1 MHYNPKVAGDTVH
14 TEIYDGL
21 KSAANQREMCTL
33 VPTLSYVYDAALYLE
48 NIEGYARDLAH
59 LDSPGLD
66 DFRRLRSALT
76 ALSTQLRTI
85 LEFDRERL
93 DELEALVTGGLAAET
108 FFPMYHGQRTAVNAR
123 SALGQYLF
131 DTATDRRHSSLVG
144 ASARLAVRSAT
155 ARAGERARP
164 QRAPQLPQLH
174 QRSAEPRTAPPP
186 TMSAASGA
194 QAERPPVAAGGRGD
208 QGGRGRGRGGRG
220 GNRGGRA

>member
-33 VPTLSYVYDAALYLE
+33 VPTLSYVYDAVVYLDSIDE
-48 NIEGYARDLAH
+48 FARDLARLH
-59 LDSPGLD
+59 RPGPA
-66 DFRRLRSALT
+66 DFRRLRSALS
-76 ALSTQLRTI
+76 ALATQLRTI

-93 DELEALVTGGLAAET
+93 DELEALVTGGLTAET

-164 QRAPQLPQLH
+164 QRAPQLPRL
-174 QRSAEPRTAPPP
+174 SAGLGVAPPP
-186 TMSAASGA
+186 AQPAAPVVQPE
-194 QAERPPVAAGGRGD
+194 QALAAAGNRSD
-208 QGGRGRGRGGRG
+208 SGGRGRGRGGGGGSGARG
-220 GNRGGRA
+220 